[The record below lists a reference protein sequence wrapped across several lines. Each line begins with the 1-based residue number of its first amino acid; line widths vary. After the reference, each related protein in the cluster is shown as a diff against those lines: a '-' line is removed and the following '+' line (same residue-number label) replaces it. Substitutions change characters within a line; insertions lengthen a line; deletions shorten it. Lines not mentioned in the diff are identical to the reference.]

1 MSDAGIV
8 YIAASAACPNMIKIG
23 RTSGEDPE
31 EVTQRMKELSRGA
44 GVPLPLHALAAYV
57 VPDYIALESTIHS
70 EFENLGFRVNS
81 AREWFSENTLELS
94 QSWLKSL
101 SIKEVTPVASY
112 DQGEEMAIKKA
123 ESETDS
129 QRNKNTSLI
138 DYYDYGHI
146 FTSSKNFPEEFMF
159 INVDGVD
166 NAFRWM
172 DDEKEIIKS
181 YSGIALA
188 VQQKYGNPSTH
199 HVRGSVHF
207 IDQDGLLI
215 QKRVEMGMKK

>member
-23 RTSGEDPE
+23 QTSGEHPE
-31 EVTQRMKELSRGA
+31 EVTKRMKDLSRPT
-44 GVPLPLHALAAYV
+44 GVPLPILAVVAYV
-57 VPDYIALESTIHS
+57 VPDYIALEKIVHA
-70 EFENLGFRVNS
+70 ELENLGFRINK
-81 AREWFSENTLELS
+81 EWFREDTLELVK
-94 QSWLKSL
+94 SWLKSC

-112 DQGEEMAIKKA
+112 DKGEEMAVKKA
-123 ESETDS
+123 EVEIEL
-129 QRNKNTSLI
+129 QRNKNTVLS
-138 DYYDYGHI
+138 DYYDYGHV
-146 FTSSKNFPEEFMF
+146 FTSYKNVPEEFTL

-166 NAFRWM
+166 NAFLWM
-172 DDEKEIIKS
+172 DDGKQTIKS

-199 HVRGSVHF
+199 TVRGSVHF
-207 IDQDGLLI
+207 IDQEGLLI

>member
-23 RTSGEDPE
+23 QTSGEHPE
-31 EVTQRMKELSRGA
+31 EVTKRMKELSRGA
-44 GVPLPLHALAAYV
+44 GVPLPLHALVAHV

-70 EFENLGFRVNS
+70 ELENLGFRVNS

-146 FTSSKNFPEEFMF
+146 FTSSKNFPEEFTF

-199 HVRGSVHF
+199 NVRGSVHF